1 MAFFLLALLL
11 SSAFIVVNLHKINV
25 MDSRTAVKVL
35 VDNEKGL
42 SADERTKLVEGTD
55 SIYID
60 SRLDYHKR
68 LARRQTASFVL
79 LVLFALFAFGVVM
92 FANADTFT
100 AGVLKGLVA
109 GYLAA
114 LLVLVPKTT
123 KNHSRIAFVIS
134 VVKQIN
140 SPKQA

>member
-1 MAFFLLALLL
+1 MDS
-11 SSAFIVVNLHKINV
+11 SSAIKI
-25 MDSRTAVKVL
+25 L

-42 SADERTKLVEGTD
+42 SADERTKLIEGTD

-60 SRLDYHKR
+60 SRFDYHKR
-68 LARRQTASFVL
+68 LARRQTVSFVL
-79 LVLFALFAFGVVM
+79 LILFALFAFGVVM
-92 FANADTFT
+92 FPSADPFT

-114 LLVLVPKTT
+114 LLVLVPKTI

>member
-1 MAFFLLALLL
+1 
-11 SSAFIVVNLHKINV
+11 
-25 MDSRTAVKVL
+25 MDKYTLIKTL

-42 SADERTKLVEGTD
+42 TADERAKLIEGTD
-55 SIYID
+55 TIYID
-60 SRLDYHKR
+60 SRLEYHKR
-68 LARRQTASFVL
+68 LARRQSASSVL
-79 LVLFALFAFGVVM
+79 LILFALFAFGVVM
-92 FANADTFT
+92 IPKTDPFT

-109 GYLAA
+109 GYIAA
-114 LLVLVPKTT
+114 LLVMVPKTT

>member
-1 MAFFLLALLL
+1 MEN
-11 SSAFIVVNLHKINV
+11 SSAVKI
-25 MDSRTAVKVL
+25 L

-42 SADERTKLVEGTD
+42 TADERAKLVEGTD

-60 SRLDYHKR
+60 SRLDFHKR
-68 LARRQTASFVL
+68 LARRQVASFVL
-79 LVLFALFAFGVVM
+79 LILFALFAFGVVM
-92 FANADTFT
+92 FPNTDFT
-100 AGVLKGLVA
+100 AGLLKGLVV
-109 GYLAA
+109 GYFAA
-114 LLVLVPKTT
+114 LLIIVPKTT